1 MVAAAGDLFGL
12 PAHAAASGHLFG
24 FNLACEDL
32 AEGSAAPTSSG
43 TSPRRCAPGA
53 RSFAQISHNKITQS
67 CFRLPD
73 SLMNAVTCLSDAGS
87 LLFLLPL
94 CASSHFLLPLS
105 LAKSHAT
112 TLGGSMCLDLID
124 GPRAFLLTKAL
135 PNMVSYR
142 GIMLSCHSI
151 WGGDPLCQS

>member
-43 TSPRRCAPGA
+43 ASPRRCAPGRHA
-53 RSFAQISHNKITQS
+53 LLLKYRTIK
-67 CFRLPD
+67 
-73 SLMNAVTCLSDAGS
+73 SLRAALGFLTAAVTCLSDAGS

-94 CASSHFLLPLS
+94 S

-112 TLGGSMCLDLID
+112 TLSGSMCLDLID